1 MFALTPQA
9 FANHFLC
16 EESSTGQ
23 NVCKDLWSDFK
34 DGSDATDYQNGDSVT
49 ISSLN
54 IGSGSW
60 MASESFGEAC
70 TVMTGTEEHKLK
82 SVACSSQ
89 ARYACTKPGMSIDA
103 FLSTYRM
110 FILCFSNSL
119 PLWNG

>member
-1 MFALTPQA
+1 M
-9 FANHFLC
+9 C

-54 IGSGSW
+54 IGAGSW

-89 ARYACTKPGMSIDA
+89 ARYACTKPGNFFQVFISH
-103 FLSTYRM
+103 YRM
-110 FILCFSNSL
+110 LTLVFFLQ
-119 PLWNG
+119 

>member
-1 MFALTPQA
+1 M
-9 FANHFLC
+9 C

-54 IGSGSW
+54 IGAGSW